1 MSPGRRTLA
10 GGRGPPKGCGWPGV
24 AGAASTIRHPVGRV
38 GAPPWGRTLEE
49 ESGAR
54 RKEKGGRRMGDL
66 GGRM

>member
-1 MSPGRRTLA
+1 
-10 GGRGPPKGCGWPGV
+10 
-24 AGAASTIRHPVGRV
+24 VGRV